1 VCRAKDALKAFS
13 SPTDLGYTMSDIF
26 EADNAFGYAC
36 IYRTALEL
44 TYKKLNS
51 WGISSRI

>member
-1 VCRAKDALKAFS
+1 
-13 SPTDLGYTMSDIF
+13 MSDIF

-44 TYKKLNS
+44 TYNQR
-51 WGISSRI
+51 GTEN